1 MDLLLMP
8 EEGCLLAAIFV
19 PLLLI
24 QEHDVLID
32 LVDLVLA
39 VQWMEALGHE
49 VIALLDEMVVLIMEV
64 PFVLMEVTLLLAAAT
79 KMLERKLAVP

>member
-1 MDLLLMP
+1 MDLLLMQ

-39 VQWMEALGHE
+39 VQWMEALVHE

-64 PFVLMEVTLLLAAAT
+64 PFVLEVLTLLAAAT
-79 KMLERKLAVP
+79 KMLVQMLAAQ